1 MVWTAE
7 AVDNL
12 ERIFTYVAAFNAS
25 AAARL
30 AQRLSVAANS
40 LADQPER
47 GRSIARGLRELTVI
61 HPYLIRYRVTEDT
74 VIILRIR
81 HGMRRQS

>member
-12 ERIFTYVAAFNAS
+12 DRIFTYVAAFNA
-25 AAARL
+25 AAEARR
-30 AQRLSVAANS
+30 AQRLSVAANI
-40 LADQPER
+40 LVDQPER
-47 GRSIARGLRELTVI
+47 GRPIAKGLRELTVI
-61 HPYLIRYRVTEDT
+61 HPYLIRYRVTEDA

-81 HGMRRQS
+81 HGMRVQD

>member
-1 MVWTAE
+1 MVWTSE

-12 ERIFTYVAAFNAS
+12 DSIFTYVAAFNIS

-30 AQRLSVAANS
+30 AQRLNAAANS
-40 LADQPER
+40 LVEQPER
-47 GRSIARGLRELTVI
+47 GRLIAKGLRELTVI
-61 HPYLIRYRVTEDT
+61 HPYLIRYRIAEDA

-81 HGMRRQS
+81 HGMGRQD